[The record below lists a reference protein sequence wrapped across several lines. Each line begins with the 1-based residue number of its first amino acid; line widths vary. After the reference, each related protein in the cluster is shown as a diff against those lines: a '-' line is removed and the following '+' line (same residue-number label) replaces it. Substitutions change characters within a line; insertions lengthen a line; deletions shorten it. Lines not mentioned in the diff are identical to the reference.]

1 MKKFKIL
8 IYSLLLIISVSIFSN
23 TVKAIDEAYLQAKD
37 YIILV
42 DGKDNSKE
50 IEKFLTICKDENKD
64 AYFNDGIYILK
75 ESITLVD
82 GVSLIGAEQTIFR
95 GINGDYQVNIFD
107 GENTK
112 DITIKNIIFDNVTI
126 YSQNANSTNW
136 SIEENIFINA
146 KKVDINID
154 SGLKPD
160 SNNKNG
166 GELTGYYILKSKTN
180 GNISS
185 NLFLRDE
192 NSLGRG
198 IAVYK
203 SYDFTINDNYF
214 GLIAD
219 IDNSIVSDKTKALKE
234 KVIKL
239 DSYNSNS
246 NQGYFM
252 TCINVVSGD
261 TNTLIKGNHFS
272 LNKDIVEVE
281 YERGEGATLGYNRDH
296 IIYAKEYNNLVVVGN
311 YFKGQNK
318 NQDGGLK
325 IRNGEK
331 ALVYRNIFEDSM
343 ILFYIQTGS
352 NVNIFNDT
360 YCAEN
365 ILLNQDFSTLRLN
378 ESLDGYELAK
388 YPTIDFSIYF
398 RNYISSS
405 TITNLTVEN
414 NKFISL
420 GLKNEEMR
428 IEGEGNY
435 SNINILNNTNYL
447 GEEMDIRAVCSLGD
461 GTNKYIYP
469 DLELYNDIDVYSLLN
484 LDKASIKINEG
495 KLVGD
500 NLYLNN
506 KKYNNEII
514 NLDTDYEL
522 LETTNSTTYINA
534 LEYSETALEIP
545 SIKYCINQF
554 YIPSKLDIKVYYYDE
569 VKISNYL
576 DLSMFSSLACGSFN
590 SSYVDISLAN
600 NDITIKPKIVGNTT
614 FNINCGGLLIK
625 VNLTIDDGLIEDFNV
640 NDLNINLGETKKIN
654 IDYEEGC
661 LVDFTFDYYPY
672 YLIIDDNFNITPLA
686 SGIHSVKVVEN
697 NSKITKC
704 FNVVV
709 SSDLNINI
717 KEKIT
722 INDNIDLKN
731 LSLSNNVTYD
741 YDKTKLNIK
750 DNIITPLDDGNYN
763 LIINDIDNNIIINY
777 QIEVI
782 DNFVSVTDINLK
794 LNEKTKLNFKFNDSK
809 INYQIVYNKNDLE
822 INLETLEIK
831 ALKKG
836 LHALTII
843 DEYGFMTNILVNVTI

>member
-95 GINGDYQVNIFD
+95 GVNGDYQVNIFD

-296 IIYAKEYNNLVVVGN
+296 II
-311 YFKGQNK
+311 
-318 NQDGGLK
+318 
-325 IRNGEK
+325 
-331 ALVYRNIFEDSM
+331 
-343 ILFYIQTGS
+343 
-352 NVNIFNDT
+352 
-360 YCAEN
+360 
-365 ILLNQDFSTLRLN
+365 
-378 ESLDGYELAK
+378 
-388 YPTIDFSIYF
+388 
-398 RNYISSS
+398 
-405 TITNLTVEN
+405 
-414 NKFISL
+414 
-420 GLKNEEMR
+420 
-428 IEGEGNY
+428 
-435 SNINILNNTNYL
+435 
-447 GEEMDIRAVCSLGD
+447 
-461 GTNKYIYP
+461 
-469 DLELYNDIDVYSLLN
+469 
-484 LDKASIKINEG
+484 
-495 KLVGD
+495 
-500 NLYLNN
+500 
-506 KKYNNEII
+506 
-514 NLDTDYEL
+514 
-522 LETTNSTTYINA
+522 
-534 LEYSETALEIP
+534 
-545 SIKYCINQF
+545 
-554 YIPSKLDIKVYYYDE
+554 
-569 VKISNYL
+569 
-576 DLSMFSSLACGSFN
+576 
-590 SSYVDISLAN
+590 
-600 NDITIKPKIVGNTT
+600 
-614 FNINCGGLLIK
+614 
-625 VNLTIDDGLIEDFNV
+625 
-640 NDLNINLGETKKIN
+640 
-654 IDYEEGC
+654 
-661 LVDFTFDYYPY
+661 
-672 YLIIDDNFNITPLA
+672 
-686 SGIHSVKVVEN
+686 
-697 NSKITKC
+697 
-704 FNVVV
+704 
-709 SSDLNINI
+709 
-717 KEKIT
+717 
-722 INDNIDLKN
+722 
-731 LSLSNNVTYD
+731 
-741 YDKTKLNIK
+741 
-750 DNIITPLDDGNYN
+750 
-763 LIINDIDNNIIINY
+763 
-777 QIEVI
+777 
-782 DNFVSVTDINLK
+782 
-794 LNEKTKLNFKFNDSK
+794 
-809 INYQIVYNKNDLE
+809 
-822 INLETLEIK
+822 
-831 ALKKG
+831 
-836 LHALTII
+836 
-843 DEYGFMTNILVNVTI
+843 